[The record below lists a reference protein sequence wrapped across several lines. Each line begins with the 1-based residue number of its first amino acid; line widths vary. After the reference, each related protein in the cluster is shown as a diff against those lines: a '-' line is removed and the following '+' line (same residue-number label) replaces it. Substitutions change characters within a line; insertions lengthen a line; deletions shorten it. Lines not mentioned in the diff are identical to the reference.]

1 MEPSIGNLCNTQK
14 RTFCHTKA
22 FSADGFVLRPFSIPH
37 DAADPVGYSVSA
49 GVPIV
54 LWSLDSQDWKSHSA
68 DAVYQKVLTEVQ
80 DGSAILFHDIYD
92 TSVDAAKR
100 LIPALKERGYEMV
113 TVSELAKRKGK
124 TLSPGDVFSKG

>member
-1 MEPSIGNLCNTQK
+1 MSRPPFLCWVTAP
-14 RTFCHTKA
+14 KA
-22 FSADGFVLRPFSIPH
+22 A
-37 DAADPVGYSVSA
+37 A

-92 TSVDAAKR
+92 TSVDAAER

-124 TLSPGDVFSKG
+124 ALSPGDVFSKG